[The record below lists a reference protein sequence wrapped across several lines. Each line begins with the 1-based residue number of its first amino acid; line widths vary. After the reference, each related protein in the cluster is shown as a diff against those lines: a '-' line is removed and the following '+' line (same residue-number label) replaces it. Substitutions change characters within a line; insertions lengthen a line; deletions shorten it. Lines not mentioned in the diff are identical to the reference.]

1 MPGDLNREDIALL
14 NRVLEYEGLNS
25 ALALQIQKVLIDVDT
40 DVSLS
45 MSATNHLVNTV
56 RDVAVCLE
64 RQDIVLAAYLMNL
77 ALRFRPEGPFLQQK
91 VSEYQHFLLAADQG
105 RCTINGT
112 VLTFPPYPPAAL
124 LRSLLDG
131 SYEGKEAELAISAI
145 DRDDRVLE
153 LGAGV
158 GFMGITVM
166 RCCEPAHYV
175 AYEANPELLSYIQHN
190 QKLNNISFDIHNA
203 VLLEEE
209 STQPFYVTPAFW
221 GSSLLQPK
229 EGGYQQV
236 EVPALNK
243 HLVMAELLPTVL
255 IIDIEGGES
264 AFFEGLNLN
273 SVMKIIVEIHP
284 QILTDSELTAIYKTL
299 IDAGFLLDFKV
310 SGRQELFWY
319 RRDIKEA
326 V

>member
-1 MPGDLNREDIALL
+1 MNIIFSKLDVNLIEDVLGNYDLSKLLKDKAYNLLTSMSIDGVLSIRQRHDIADVLRDMATTLEWLDLVQAHKLMKRALYYRPDGPFL
-14 NRVLEYEGLNS
+14 NKKMQQYCRYLEVAKSGLCEVNG
-25 ALALQIQKVLIDVDT
+25 
-40 DVSLS
+40 VSLS
-45 MSATNHLVNTV
+45 
-56 RDVAVCLE
+56 
-64 RQDIVLAAYLMNL
+64 
-77 ALRFRPEGPFLQQK
+77 
-91 VSEYQHFLLAADQG
+91 
-105 RCTINGT
+105 
-112 VLTFPPYPPAAL
+112 FPKQPPIPL
-124 LRSLLDG
+124 LRSLADG
-131 SYEGKEAELAISAI
+131 SYENKEAELVAHAI
-145 DRDDRVLE
+145 DRNDRVLE

-166 RCCEPAHYV
+166 RCCEPAYYV
-175 AYEANPELLSYIQHN
+175 AYEANPALLSYIHHN
-190 QKLNNISFDIHNA
+190 QQLNNISFDIHNA
-203 VLLEEE
+203 VLLEKE

-229 EGGYQQV
+229 EEEYQQV
-236 EVPALNK
+236 EVPVLNK
-243 HLVMAELLPTVL
+243 HLVIADLLPTVL

-319 RRDIKEA
+319 RSDIKEA